1 MVVEDVGFGGFGG
14 GGVELEFCLGRFFSE
29 GDVLQFCE
37 GEFGVPVVRVAVR
50 EFSIGFFQGLV
61 EFGNE
66 FFFELSILGVCDEVV
81 FLFDVG
87 RSSVFGEAVEGVFSG
102 GEVVVELEVAFANGG
117 SQVVVREVPEEALAG
132 GAFLVEDFVAFT
144 HEEGGDVEAT
154 EESMFVRG
162 DFAFGKLKDGGEE
175 VELVDE
181 GGGFFS
187 GGNTGTGDDGGDAN
201 ATFIDFLF
209 PTFEGKVVGE
219 DFLSS

>member
-1 MVVEDVGFGGFGG
+1 M
-14 GGVELEFCLGRFFSE
+14 
-29 GDVLQFCE
+29 
-37 GEFGVPVVRVAVR
+37 
-50 EFSIGFFQGLV
+50 
-61 EFGNE
+61 
-66 FFFELSILGVCDEVV
+66 
-81 FLFDVG
+81 
-87 RSSVFGEAVEGVFSG
+87 
-102 GEVVVELEVAFANGG
+102 
-117 SQVVVREVPEEALAG
+117 
-132 GAFLVEDFVAFT
+132 VEDFVAFT

-187 GGNTGTGDDGGDAN
+187 GGNTGTGDDGGDAD

-219 DFLSS
+219 DFLSSELGASVI